1 MIPNAQYQPK
11 PNDPCP
17 CRSGKRFKHCCANTA
32 VTAELQQAN
41 VDVVRLLETAR
52 MHAYQAGNFA
62 AAEQCFRMVLQQKPN
77 NAEALA
83 GVGQALCWRNRR
95 AEGRVYLAKA
105 GKQLLRQL
113 TKVDARLLVQL
124 AEQLQ
129 VWGEI
134 ELAVQLCRAAT
145 QTMPKNPSAHYALGA
160 CLQRLNR
167 SDLALT
173 SLQKVLKILPE
184 DSGTHTLIAV
194 IEFDKKQY
202 DAAQQRLEQVVKRE
216 TQSAPLARAC
226 LELAKV
232 YDKQRRYDEA
242 FAVLQRSMALAR
254 QAPEAQRIDGEY
266 LFQRVAQFKQGYD
279 AALLQRWQAQDFDD
293 GYPFPVFLIG
303 FLRSGTTLTEQ
314 VLSAHPAVLTSDE
327 NNLINEV
334 VGELEQI
341 TNIKGDTPQA
351 LRVLTLPQARQLRA
365 FYWQRSVEEF
375 GANVLKQ
382 CFVNKVALNSIETGL
397 ISVLFPEAR
406 ILFALR
412 DPRDVCLSCAMQAFS
427 LTPATVNLLS
437 WQGIARQYAAVMD
450 LWLHLRAQIAPRYL
464 ELRYEDT
471 VGDFTA
477 TFQRVFALLDL
488 HWDARVEQFY
498 QNSAGKFIATPS
510 FTAVSQPLYQSSVA
524 RWRGYSAHFNAVD
537 EWLSP
542 YIQAFGY
549 EQ

>member
-1 MIPNAQYQPK
+1 
-11 PNDPCP
+11 
-17 CRSGKRFKHCCANTA
+17 
-32 VTAELQQAN
+32 
-41 VDVVRLLETAR
+41 
-52 MHAYQAGNFA
+52 
-62 AAEQCFRMVLQQKPN
+62 
-77 NAEALA
+77 
-83 GVGQALCWRNRR
+83 
-95 AEGRVYLAKA
+95 
-105 GKQLLRQL
+105 
-113 TKVDARLLVQL
+113 
-124 AEQLQ
+124 
-129 VWGEI
+129 
-134 ELAVQLCRAAT
+134 
-145 QTMPKNPSAHYALGA
+145 
-160 CLQRLNR
+160 
-167 SDLALT
+167 
-173 SLQKVLKILPE
+173 
-184 DSGTHTLIAV
+184 
-194 IEFDKKQY
+194 
-202 DAAQQRLEQVVKRE
+202 
-216 TQSAPLARAC
+216 
-226 LELAKV
+226 
-232 YDKQRRYDEA
+232 
-242 FAVLQRSMALAR
+242 
-254 QAPEAQRIDGEY
+254 
-266 LFQRVAQFKQGYD
+266 
-279 AALLQRWQAQDFDD
+279 
-293 GYPFPVFLIG
+293 
-303 FLRSGTTLTEQ
+303 
-314 VLSAHPAVLTSDE
+314 
-327 NNLINEV
+327 LINEV